1 MPESFI
7 QPVVEDPVL
16 SNFELGLRR
25 LYYPLG
31 FPLEV
36 QTNSRKVIEAASEA
50 WGLFSQS
57 FDMEPMGLSLGVRES
72 DSEEPLPTTSSFM
85 AREHLMTV
93 VMDANN
99 LFTCDFRQRFLRL
112 LVLH

>member
-1 MPESFI
+1 MPGSFI
-7 QPVVEDPVL
+7 LQQVLEDPTL
-16 SNFELGLRR
+16 SNFEMGLRR

-57 FDMEPMGLSLGVRES
+57 FDMEPMRLSLGVRES

-93 VMDANN
+93 VMNAHNF
-99 LFTCDFRQRFLRL
+99 FTCHL
-112 LVLH
+112 LQSF